1 MAAEPRE
8 IEGQVRYEEQER
20 TILEAIQ
27 RRPIDINVEESGCLE
42 ELKLT
47 LDEYGSGLDIL
58 HLVGVYKG
66 EYLITEDEYGNQVNS
81 TSEDIFRAI
90 KKALPRLVILCGSDR
105 YGKEAEV
112 IAEKLIEKGSEVVIT
127 LNGDKSETILTTIYR
142 QLASGN
148 TLEDALQ
155 EIHRQQKQT
164 LTYSLLGVH
173 LANQQLL
180 SHPLV
185 KAGLK
190 FTPTPTTVKV
200 LDGVGKFKEM
210 TRANFIGRRRQLQ
223 NCLYALRKGS
233 EYVGVFLHGGGGLG
247 KSSIASRLSFGRLS
261 NYEMIFWSDWKKGV
275 TPLNS
280 KALCHKLKGSKSILP
295 EKDLIPY
302 LQDLTEEDLEIN
314 LKTVFYELDQKQKP
328 LLLIFDDFEW
338 NLEPQED
345 GSYMIKT
352 EPARVLQAVIEAV
365 LNTNHKIIITCR
377 YNKFDSGSCILPH
390 FYSQGLEPLPES
402 DLAKLFR
409 RLENFNS
416 DGVAPELKERAIKV
430 AAGNPRLLEELN
442 TVLGKPAAAATK
454 ELEEYEKDPNKKES
468 IIWRELYDQIK
479 KDSELEAVLGCGL
492 VYRLPVPKSF
502 LVEVCREKDEQIE
515 KGINLGLIEESSE
528 REEENRLYRVSPI
541 LPKTI
546 SSIHLPVD
554 EQELLSLYRKGYE
567 LLDSLWGNKKNKNEE
582 RWGEIFR
589 LAFADKE
596 NLERFREKFTKMI
609 SVQYNEEADLAYEKE
624 LRKQREYLV
633 ANQGQIYQ
641 KLEEYLQQQDWE
653 KADYETA
660 LIMYQWMVIEN
671 YDDLYDLFRKIPLE
685 VIDEI
690 DRLWDEYSEGK
701 FGIKGQAKIYRD
713 LGGTGGYN
721 DEVWKSFG
729 DRVGWREGGRWLE
742 LEEVA
747 YHATTHE
754 NNHFPI
760 LLYSRRGTL
769 LSRQD
774 LKQCNI

>member
-1 MAAEPRE
+1 
-8 IEGQVRYEEQER
+8 
-20 TILEAIQ
+20 
-27 RRPIDINVEESGCLE
+27 
-42 ELKLT
+42 
-47 LDEYGSGLDIL
+47 
-58 HLVGVYKG
+58 
-66 EYLITEDEYGNQVNS
+66 
-81 TSEDIFRAI
+81 
-90 KKALPRLVILCGSDR
+90 
-105 YGKEAEV
+105 
-112 IAEKLIEKGSEVVIT
+112 
-127 LNGDKSETILTTIYR
+127 
-142 QLASGN
+142 
-148 TLEDALQ
+148 
-155 EIHRQQKQT
+155 
-164 LTYSLLGVH
+164 
-173 LANQQLL
+173 
-180 SHPLV
+180 
-185 KAGLK
+185 
-190 FTPTPTTVKV
+190 
-200 LDGVGKFKEM
+200 
-210 TRANFIGRRRQLQ
+210 
-223 NCLYALRKGS
+223 
-233 EYVGVFLHGGGGLG
+233 
-247 KSSIASRLSFGRLS
+247 
-261 NYEMIFWSDWKKGV
+261 MIFWSDWKKGV

-280 KALCHKLKGSKSILP
+280 KALGDKLEVSESILDEPELIPHLQELTENNLGKKLKIVLHKLNKKG
-295 EKDLIPY
+295 
-302 LQDLTEEDLEIN
+302 
-314 LKTVFYELDQKQKP
+314 KP

-345 GSYMIKT
+345 GNYTIRT

-377 YNKFDSGSCILPH
+377 YNKFDKDSFILPY
-390 FYSQGLEPLPES
+390 FYPQGLEPPSKS
-402 DLAKLFR
+402 DLAKLLR

-416 DGVAPELKERAIKV
+416 DGVAPELKEKAKEV

-442 TVLGKPAAAATK
+442 TVLGKSSAVAQR

-492 VYRLPVPKSF
+492 VYRIPVPKSS
-502 LVEVCREKDEQIE
+502 LVEVCGEKDEQIE

-596 NLERFREKFTKMI
+596 NLERFREQFTKMI
-609 SVQYNEEADLAYEKE
+609 SVQYNEEADRAYENE

-660 LIMYQWMVIEN
+660 FIMYQWMVIEN
-671 YDDLYDLFRKIPLE
+671 YDDLYDLFREIPLE

-713 LGGTGGYN
+713 LGGTKEYN
-721 DEVWKSFG
+721 GAVWNSFG

-747 YHATTHE
+747 YHATTHQ

-760 LLYSRRGTL
+760 LLYSRLGWVYGMWSRGL
-769 LSRQD
+769 FSRV
-774 LKQCNI
+774 KT